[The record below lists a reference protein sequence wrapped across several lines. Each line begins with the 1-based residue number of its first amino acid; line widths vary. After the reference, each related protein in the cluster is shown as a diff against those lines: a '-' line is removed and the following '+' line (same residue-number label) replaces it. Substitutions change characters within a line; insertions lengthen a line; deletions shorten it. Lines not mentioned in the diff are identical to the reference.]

1 MIVEYSKQSLKDL
14 ALIPSK
20 SRISIEKFI
29 FEELPA
35 SANITESKKIESM
48 KGYND
53 FFKVRLGNY
62 RVGLQKE
69 SNRIIVKRVL
79 HRKEIYRYF
88 P

>member
-14 ALIPSK
+14 SVIPSK
-20 SRISIEKFI
+20 SRIQIEKFV

-35 SANITESKKIESM
+35 CANITESKKIESM
-48 KGYND
+48 KGYST
-53 FFKVRLGNY
+53 FFKIRFGNY
-62 RVGLQKE
+62 RVGVQKE
-69 SNRIIVKRVL
+69 GNRFIVKRIL

>member
-20 SRISIEKFI
+20 SRISIERFVFK
-29 FEELPA
+29 ELPA
-35 SANITESKKIESM
+35 STNITESKKIESM
-48 KGYND
+48 TGYSD
-53 FFKVRLGNY
+53 FFKVRFGNY

-69 SNRIIVKRVL
+69 GNRIIVKRVL